1 MRASEVSLEAA
12 QREIDHLRAL
22 IEEKEYHPAAKM
34 LKANREAVVPP
45 VIAVADFNKLE
56 VKLNQADQRLE
67 ASEGHAKKNWW
78 WLSRNA
84 VIQLR
89 MRHEEVFASV
99 WLVPRRRA

>member
-1 MRASEVSLEAA
+1 
-12 QREIDHLRAL
+12 
-22 IEEKEYHPAAKM
+22 M

-67 ASEGHAKKNWW
+67 ASEGHAKKNGWG
-78 WLSRNA
+78 LSRNA
-84 VIQLR
+84 GIQLR
-89 MRHEEVFASV
+89 MRHEEEFASV